1 MDSIINI
8 VGTLACR
15 DSVANLCETRTDA
28 CSFRRSSIVSS
39 LISPVCRI
47 YSWERQMN
55 LRTLFGF
62 GLAAA
67 LAFTHGAA
75 YSATAAEIDSSAT
88 AALTQL
94 YKQSPAAKAL
104 AAKAEAVLVFPK
116 ITKAGLVVGGQY
128 GEGVLRKGGKTIG
141 YYSSTAASY
150 GIQAGVQTFS
160 YVLILMNKSAVD
172 YLDKSEGWEVGVG
185 PSLVVVDEGIAKT
198 LSTTTA
204 KDDIY
209 AFIFGQ
215 KGLMAGI
222 GLQGTKISKI
232 KK

>member
-1 MDSIINI
+1 MNP
-8 VGTLACR
+8 GT
-15 DSVANLCETRTDA
+15 
-28 CSFRRSSIVSS
+28 
-39 LISPVCRI
+39 
-47 YSWERQMN
+47 W
-55 LRTLFGF
+55 FGC

-67 LAFTHGAA
+67 LAFAPGVAC
-75 YSATAAEIDSSAT
+75 SATAAEIDSGAT
-88 AALTQL
+88 AALTRL

-128 GEGVLRKGGKTIG
+128 GEGVLRKGGKTVE

-150 GIQAGVQTFS
+150 GLQAGVQTFS

-172 YLDKSEGWEVGVG
+172 YLEKSEGWEVGVG
-185 PSLVVVDEGIAKT
+185 PSLVVVDEGMART
-198 LSTTTA
+198 LSTTTS

-209 AFIFGQ
+209 AFVFGQ
-215 KGLMAGI
+215 KGLMAGL